1 MAAQVPAFDVA
12 TIKRTTAPNG
22 LTEFQMRQGGR
33 LVVMGMSLRDLVRR
47 AYGSDEIQRSEQ
59 VIGGPDWAGVDR
71 YDILAATDAA
81 VGASPE
87 LRNAGMLAMVRTL
100 LTDRFKLKA
109 HTELRDADT
118 YALVLANK
126 DGKLGTNL
134 HPSTIDCPVL
144 IPGVPRN
151 TDPARW
157 CGVRG
162 GGLSGMLRGQGV
174 TMKELTAI
182 LAIYATVARPV
193 RDRTGLDGR
202 FDFAV
207 EFTAPFI
214 AGPTPG
220 SQAVPNPA
228 ADTGPT
234 LFTALQEQLGLR
246 LQNERAK
253 IPFLVIDSADHP
265 TEN

>member
-118 YALVLANK
+118 RLSRVDSGRAPQ
-126 DGKLGTNL
+126 
-134 HPSTIDCPVL
+134 HRPSTLVRCP
-144 IPGVPRN
+144 GR
-151 TDPARW
+151 
-157 CGVRG
+157 
-162 GGLSGMLRGQGV
+162 
-174 TMKELTAI
+174 
-182 LAIYATVARPV
+182 RP
-193 RDRTGLDGR
+193 
-202 FDFAV
+202 
-207 EFTAPFI
+207 
-214 AGPTPG
+214 
-220 SQAVPNPA
+220 
-228 ADTGPT
+228 
-234 LFTALQEQLGLR
+234 
-246 LQNERAK
+246 
-253 IPFLVIDSADHP
+253 
-265 TEN
+265 